1 MASIKFILV
10 RMIAFVQLFLFPTLT
25 CLSHQS
31 HHRDNQY
38 RKLCEYKQ
46 LHGHCHVPRP
56 YPEDP
61 KVRTIFLQT
70 ASIGLLIISLSSYAF
85 QSSNW
90 VFNQRS
96 EYSRKQRGL
105 KNSLNAEREAK
116 LDAINFRWS
125 ILGNHKKKF
134 SKKNT
139 KIPSESH
146 AESKFITAV
155 NPILQHAQYYHG
167 NLTFSLYKQQQQQ
180 AAAIAHQDQL
190 IVSELLKLKG

>member
-1 MASIKFILV
+1 MESIKFILV
-10 RMIAFVQLFLFPTLT
+10 RLIAFVQLFLFPNLT
-25 CLSHQS
+25 CLSHRS
-31 HHRDNQY
+31 HYRDNQY
-38 RKLCEYKQ
+38 RKLCEYNQ

-61 KVRTIFLQT
+61 KVRTIFLET
-70 ASIGLLIISLSSYAF
+70 GSIGLPVISPSPYAF

-116 LDAINFRWS
+116 LDAINFRWC
-125 ILGNHKKKF
+125 ILGNKKKKV
-134 SKKNT
+134 SMKNT
-139 KIPSESH
+139 KIPSEFH
-146 AESKFITAV
+146 AESKFVTAV
-155 NPILQHAQYYHG
+155 NPILHEQYYQG
-167 NLTFSLYKQQQQQ
+167 SLAFSLYKQLQQQ
-180 AAAIAHQDQL
+180 AEAIAKEDQL